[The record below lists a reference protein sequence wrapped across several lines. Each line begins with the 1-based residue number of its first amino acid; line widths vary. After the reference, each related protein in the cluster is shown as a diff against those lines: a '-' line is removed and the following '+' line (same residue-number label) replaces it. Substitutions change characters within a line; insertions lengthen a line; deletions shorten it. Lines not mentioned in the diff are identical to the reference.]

1 MAFFYK
7 YEYTNKRKNIHPC
20 LTVLWSTIRPQISKL
35 REQAEEQESSLKA
48 QEEEV
53 NCKKRELE
61 VAFPLKSSL
70 LR

>member
-1 MAFFYK
+1 MFLRGNCRSQLYPFLCEK
-7 YEYTNKRKNIHPC
+7 ETQ
-20 LTVLWSTIRPQISKL
+20 IRPQISKL